1 MGYTYSQFFSS
12 DDSFVEPFI
21 KEVKKVEKVVKN
33 KVNVVSIIIDH
44 HVVKFS
50 HRGAVVVVIAW

>member
-1 MGYTYSQFFSS
+1 
-12 DDSFVEPFI
+12 VEPFI

-44 HVVKFS
+44 LVVKFC

>member
-1 MGYTYSQFFSS
+1 
-12 DDSFVEPFI
+12 VEPFI

>member
-1 MGYTYSQFFSS
+1 M
-12 DDSFVEPFI
+12 
-21 KEVKKVEKVVKN
+21 KEVKKVEKVVKD

-50 HRGAVVVVIAW
+50 HRGTVRS